1 MEPTR
6 LGSTLLVN
14 AETADLQTT
23 FEDALQA
30 IAIDGS
36 GNFVVVFT
44 GQDTAGQGVFLRRF
58 DSNGQAIDLA
68 GNPSN
73 VDRLVN
79 NAAAPGNQLKP
90 AISMNSR
97 GEFVVAWTSSS
108 GQDGSLSGVYARLYY
123 LDQNNVLQP
132 GAQEIRINDA
142 TLLEQFEPSVAINNQ
157 GWFVSSYS
165 SFSLDEDPD
174 TFDPYRF
181 DIFIRAYTYNNQ
193 GEIQQTAEIPVNLTR
208 LGDQRNSSIA
218 MNDQGDIVVVW
229 TGPDG
234 SGNGIYYRR
243 FKLQVSGSTPQL
255 VPVGDTTRPDTLV
268 NTTTTGVQGAPH
280 VAIDNAGNFVVTWTS
295 TDPINTGDDVFV
307 RRFFYDSNNQLQ
319 ADEPKLVNV
328 TTSLNQRNSRVAFL
342 PDGGFVVTWTGSSPT
357 TGEDIYSR
365 RFNRLGNPMGT
376 EDYLVNR
383 GTAYTLDNQANA
395 AIATGSDGNYVI
407 VWSGSGPDDSDGGVY
422 AQRFGLA
429 PNRAPNGLS
438 LSNTL
443 VREDAGT
450 GAVVGDLSTTDPDGD
465 LDFIYELV
473 GNDLDNASFV
483 IVNNQLRFKDTVV
496 LDFETRSSYSVRVR
510 TTDLGG
516 LSFEQTFT
524 IEIVNVNEA
533 PTALNLSGSLEVED
547 GATGD
552 ALIIGTISAVDV
564 DDLPRDLTFSLIPGF
579 GNNSAFT
586 IVNSNELRLISSPN
600 YSTNQSFLVGLRVT
614 DSAGNQLDRSFTIT
628 VLDRNLPSSRID
640 LSNTTVA
647 ENTLEVGILS
657 TVDPDSNAVFTY
669 ELVPIAG
676 STDDQAFEIVGNQL
690 RFKADQAPDFETK
703 TSYTIEVRSSDRG
716 DTPITQRFTITITDV
731 NEPPTDLI
739 FTRNPNSLN
748 ENTTDLVAGTL
759 STVDPD
765 QNNSFTYSLVPIAG
779 STDDQAFEIVG
790 NQLRFRSSPDF
801 EAQDAYTVRIRSN
814 DGVNTI
820 ERDFTITVQDVNEA
834 PTNIILSNNQ
844 IDENATD
851 LLVGS
856 FSTLDPDRGDSFTY
870 ELLQTGDFAAFSLN
884 SQGELRL
891 NNAPNFEVKN
901 SYTIQVR
908 SRDQGGLTTTKA
920 FTIAVNDINETPLD
934 LTLDDTSIEENTR
947 AGDTIGRFSTDDPD
961 LNDTFTYELVAGE
974 GDTDNNRFRIVSNQ
988 LQIQEDIDP
997 VNRPSYSIRVRV
1009 RDGGNNTIERIFTLN
1024 VDVVNDPPTAISL
1037 SNQAIAENATNLLV
1051 GTFSTTDPDSTNF
1064 VYTLVPIA
1072 GSTDDQ
1078 AFEIVGNQLRFRT
1091 APDFEAQDSYT
1102 IEVRSSDGDNAI
1114 TQRFTITVIDVNEP
1128 PTDLIFTRN
1137 PNSLNENTTDL
1148 VAGTL
1153 STVDPDQNNSFTYSL
1168 VPIAG
1173 STDDQAFEIVGN
1185 QLRFRSSPDFEQKN
1199 SYTVEIRSFDGSNA
1213 ITRLF
1218 TIIVN
1223 DVNEAPTNLQ
1233 LTGTS
1238 VNEGAAIGTEVGTFS
1253 AVDPDAGDTIS
1264 YSLVPNSLPDNAAFS
1279 IEGNR
1284 LLLQVV
1290 PSLSDRTSYTIR
1302 VQASDRN
1309 NLSTI
1314 RDFTIAVQ
1322 DVENAPTAITL
1333 SRESID
1339 ENAGENAL
1347 VGLLSTTDAD
1357 ANEQFIY
1364 TLISIPGVNDSDA
1377 FSLTNVNE
1385 LRLRQSANFEQKSSY
1400 TVRIRTTDRTNRS
1413 FEQDFVIA
1421 VNDLNEAPT
1430 NLTLSN
1436 LELDENSA
1444 ANTVVGILTVTD
1456 PDAGDVITYTLP
1468 DGGLNDN
1475 SVFSIV
1481 NTNQLRLN
1489 VSPNYEQKASYTV
1502 RVVATDRG
1510 GLATERTFTIAIND
1524 LNEAPTGVNLSNT
1537 TVSAIAP
1544 ANSVV
1549 GILSTVDPDA
1559 VDTFT
1564 YQLVGGLP
1572 DNSAFAING
1581 TELRLISPP
1590 NPALQSSYT
1599 IRIQTTDQGN
1609 LTFEQDF
1616 TITVVQANRPP
1627 VGLSL
1632 DNSSISEDATVGTTI
1647 GTFTTNDP
1655 DMGDSFTYRLVFGFG
1670 DSGNTFFTIVGNE
1683 LRLAQPLD
1691 FETRSIHSI
1700 RVRTT
1705 DQAGASLDQI
1715 FNITVLDGNDAPT
1728 DLRFSETSIPENLA
1742 ADSVVGSF
1750 SSIDPNP
1757 GDTFTYS
1764 LVEGAG
1770 ATDNGIFR
1778 IDNGQL
1784 RILSSPDFETKSSYS
1799 IRVRTVDQGGL
1810 SFERSLTLTVTDINE
1825 APSDL
1830 TLNGNTVLEN
1840 LPTNTF
1846 VGSFATTDPD
1856 LGDTFTYT
1864 LVPID
1869 GSTDHTAFTIVGNQL
1884 RTAAVF
1890 DFEAKSSYQ
1899 IRVRTTDRSGLS
1911 LERDFAIA
1919 VQDVNDTPPPTS
1931 TIPVIDLNGSAEG
1944 INSTASG
1951 ILGLPIPLV
1960 GSAATL
1966 TGTSGF
1972 QVTSFAVVISNVRD
1986 GSAEILAAN
1995 TAGTPI
2001 LAAYSADSGTLLLT
2015 GTAPLETYLQVLR
2028 TVTYQNVALVPNP
2041 TPRQILFFA
2050 NDGAN
2055 NSAIAT
2061 TTLSFLPANTING
2074 TPGNDQVAATTLEFD
2089 LVRLHAGDD
2098 ILFSLTQH
2106 LLQQDYIDGGSGID
2120 TLTLIAGTG
2129 HVTVN
2134 VDSNSQVGGVLA
2146 GTTVINFERFNF
2158 SQFAGTAT
2166 MTGSNNPTVR
2176 DYLAGG
2182 SGDDTLFGLAGDDEL
2197 VGNGGND
2204 LLVGGL
2210 GSDRMIGG
2218 LGNDTYDVDSPSDV
2232 IVEQLNQGIDTV
2244 RSAIDYTLG
2253 ANLEN
2258 LVLLNGAVVGRGNNL
2273 ANTLIGNAANNTLAG
2288 NAGRD
2293 RLFGEAGDDRLLGGR
2308 GADRLDGGQG
2318 NDVLTGG
2325 LGQDSFVLSAA
2336 PGAGSDRITDFDPTQ
2351 DRILF
2356 SRTGFETFIRTG
2368 RLQANQFRLGSRA
2381 SDGDDRLIYNRST
2394 GALFFDPDGNGSIAP
2409 IQIAV
2414 LQNRAALSAANF
2426 IVI

>member
-23 FEDALQA
+23 FEDAPQA

-132 GAQEIRINDA
+132 GAEEIRINDA

-193 GEIQQTAEIPVNLTR
+193 GEIQQTTEIPVNLTR

-243 FKLQVSGSTPQL
+243 FKLEVSGSTPQL
-255 VPVGDTTRPDTLV
+255 VPVGDTTGPDTLV

-465 LDFIYELV
+465 PDFIYELV

-765 QNNSFTYSLVPIAG
+765 QSNSFTYSLVPIAG

-834 PTNIILSNNQ
+834 PTDIILSNNQ

-851 LLVGS
+851 LLVGT

-891 NNAPNFEVKN
+891 NSAPNFEVKN

-920 FTIAVNDINETPLD
+920 FTIAVNDVNEPGSAIALSNSTVP
-934 LTLDDTSIEENTR
+934 ENT
-947 AGDTIGRFSTDDPD
+947 
-961 LNDTFTYELVAGE
+961 
-974 GDTDNNRFRIVSNQ
+974 
-988 LQIQEDIDP
+988 
-997 VNRPSYSIRVRV
+997 
-1009 RDGGNNTIERIFTLN
+1009 
-1024 VDVVNDPPTAISL
+1024 TA
-1037 SNQAIAENATNLLV
+1037 V
-1051 GTFSTTDPDSTNF
+1051 GTLSTTDPDSGDSFT
-1064 VYTLVPIA
+1064 YELVPIDGSTDDQA
-1072 GSTDDQ
+1072 FILSGNQLSFRTAPDFEQKNVYTIEIRSTDRGGNVLTQRFTINVTNVNEAPTDITLSNNRIDENATNLVVGTLSTTDPDVGNSFTYSLVPIDGSTDDQ
-1078 AFEIVGNQLRFRT
+1078 AFEIVGS
-1091 APDFEAQDSYT
+1091 E
-1102 IEVRSSDGDNAI
+1102 
-1114 TQRFTITVIDVNEP
+1114 
-1128 PTDLIFTRN
+1128 
-1137 PNSLNENTTDL
+1137 
-1148 VAGTL
+1148 
-1153 STVDPDQNNSFTYSL
+1153 
-1168 VPIAG
+1168 
-1173 STDDQAFEIVGN
+1173 
-1185 QLRFRSSPDFEQKN
+1185 LRFRSAPDFEQKN
-1199 SYTVEIRSFDGSNA
+1199 TYTVEIRSFDGSNA

-1468 DGGLNDN
+1468 EGGLNDN

-1590 NPALQSSYT
+1590 NPAIQSSYT

-1655 DMGDSFTYRLVFGFG
+1655 DTGDSFTYRLVFGFG

-1705 DQAGASLDQI
+1705 DRAGASLDQI

-2074 TPGNDQVAATTLEFD
+2074 TPGNDQVSATTLEFD

-2381 SDGDDRLIYNRST
+2381 LDGDDRLIYNRST

-2426 IVI
+2426 TVI